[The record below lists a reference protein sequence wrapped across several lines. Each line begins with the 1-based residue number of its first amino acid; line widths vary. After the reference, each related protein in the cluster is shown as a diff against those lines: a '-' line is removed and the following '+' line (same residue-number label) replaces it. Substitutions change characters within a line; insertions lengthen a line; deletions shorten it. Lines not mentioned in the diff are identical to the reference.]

1 MGVIMMFNERSNCIL
16 PSNEYMNATPM
27 EM

>member
-1 MGVIMMFNERSNCIL
+1 MFNERSNCIL
-16 PSNEYMNATPM
+16 PSNEYMNATPI

>member
-1 MGVIMMFNERSNCIL
+1 MFNERSNCIL